1 MQISDSFTSSISIY
15 VFYFFSCLIAV
26 TLTSN
31 SMLNITDETRHPS
44 LVPESRGKASSF
56 LSLSMLTEISHKRIF
71 AILSYVPS
79 IPTLLRVFI
88 MNQC

>member
-1 MQISDSFTSSISIY
+1 M
-15 VFYFFSCLIAV
+15 

-44 LVPESRGKASSF
+44 VVPESRGKASSF
-56 LSLSMLTEISHKRIF
+56 LSLSMLAEISHKKIF
-71 AILSYVPS
+71 AILSCVPS
-79 IPTLLRVFI
+79 IPTLLRVLI